1 MIAPARLVSW
11 RILLKIATTD
21 AHSDDLLRAPE
32 VNALSAPDR
41 HLTTTLVLGTLRW
54 QLALDARIRPL
65 LARPEG
71 RLSPEVETA
80 LRMGAYQLHHL
91 DRVPVHAVL
100 NDSVELVK
108 QSRERGAAGMVNAV
122 LRKLAAQSREGIDHQ
137 PGVSAEQIAA
147 FTAHPSW
154 MVERWAHRYGLPAA
168 EAICRWNQAPPPLS
182 LRVEPGET
190 DLSSLEV
197 EPGVLLS
204 CARRIVRGD
213 LGPVLRAGHVRVQ
226 DEGSQ
231 LVAEIAAAAAAISAG
246 GKVLDACAAPGGKTA
261 ILAARLPAAEIT
273 VLDVSRKRLDTMRA
287 LLGEDVSA
295 RLGFQVGDAAALRLE
310 PEYALILC
318 DVPCSG
324 TGTIARNPE
333 IRFRVDE
340 PELARQHGRQAAIL
354 RAALG
359 GLAPAGRLVYS
370 TCSLEPEENESVVEE
385 TLKKLPGFQI
395 LPIEPVLDQLALR
408 SILTPAG
415 RATLATDGAFL
426 RTIPGLHPCDGFF
439 AALLARL

>member
-11 RILLKIATTD
+11 RILLQIATTD

-32 VNALSAPDR
+32 VDALSAPDR

-65 LARPEG
+65 LARPG
-71 RLSPEVETA
+71 GKLAPEVETA
-80 LRMGAYQLHHL
+80 LRMGAYQLHYL

-108 QSRERGAAGMVNAV
+108 QSRERGAAGMVNAI
-122 LRKLAAQSREGIDHQ
+122 LRKVAAQSRDTIDRQ
-137 PGVSAEQIAA
+137 VTASAQQIAA
-147 FTAHPSW
+147 ATAHPLW
-154 MVERWAHRYGLPAA
+154 MVERWAERYGLAA
-168 EAICRWNQAPPPLS
+168 ADAICWWNQTPPPIS
-182 LRVEPGET
+182 LRVESEKT
-190 DLSSLEV
+190 DLSGLEV
-197 EPGVLLS
+197 EPGALLS
-204 CARRIVRGD
+204 SARRLVHGD
-213 LGPVLRAGHVRVQ
+213 LGPALRAGHVRVQ

-231 LVAEIAAAAAAISAG
+231 LVAEIAAAAATPAA
-246 GKVLDACAAPGGKTA
+246 GKVLDACAAPGGKTE
-261 ILAARLPAAEIT
+261 ILTARLPAAEIT
-273 VLDVSRKRLDTMRA
+273 ALDVSRKRLDTMRA
-287 LLGEDVSA
+287 LLGEDISA
-295 RLGFQVGDAAALRLE
+295 RLRFQVGDAAALRLE
-310 PEYALILC
+310 PDYALILC

-340 PELARQHGRQAAIL
+340 PELARQHGRQTAIL
-354 RAALG
+354 QAALA

-370 TCSLEPEENESVVEE
+370 SCSLEVEENESVVEE

-395 LPIEPVLDQLALR
+395 LPIAPVLDQLA
-408 SILTPAG
+408 SIGVVTAAG
-415 RATLATDGAFL
+415 RATLATDGPFL

-439 AALLARL
+439 AALLARR